1 MQAPVFRCLLA
12 AGVDDIDHP
21 AHADIENKIGLAVEE
36 FRAVDEGEVMDFVHA
51 LRCLLDLG
59 GIADIAVDEFDILC
73 DLCEPARASAR
84 IIIEHAHLMAGLNE
98 RLDEA

>member
-1 MQAPVFRCLLA
+1 MLA

-59 GIADIAVDEFDILC
+59 GIANISGDEFDIFR
-73 DLCEPARASAR
+73 DLCEAARASAR
-84 IIIEHAHLMAGLNE
+84 IVVEHAHDETGLDQ